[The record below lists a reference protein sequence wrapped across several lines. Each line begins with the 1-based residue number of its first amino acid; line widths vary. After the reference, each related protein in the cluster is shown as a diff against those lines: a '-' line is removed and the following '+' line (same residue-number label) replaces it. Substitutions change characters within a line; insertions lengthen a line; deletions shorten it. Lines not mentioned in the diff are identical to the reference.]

1 MNKSYEYKNNGQQVE
16 IKDDS
21 GKTKTIEYKKNL
33 DEILVQENIVEQIQK
48 DIESSRYA
56 LGYQENKKEIQQTRI
71 NNILK
76 ILISTITGTI
86 IISIFVREFLI
97 LLALGIVCGIVSTFA
112 EIKEFHEIKNTINAI
127 TVKLHIFEERLHNEK
142 IVLDNMKKNEKEY
155 SPKQKDDTYFKSL
168 NESELLKLKSEEI
181 VVYQAGYYIDAFYQ
195 AYEKGTLKDILL
207 DEYNQTEFE
216 TIEYICR
223 TQGPILARKKK

>member
-86 IISIFVREFLI
+86 IISIFVREFII

-181 VVYQAGYYIDAFYQ
+181 VVYQAGYYIDTFYQ